1 LYNAN
6 DINTRNKERRKTAM
20 DLIIRPY
27 RQDDLS
33 EMTDIWNDVVNDG
46 MAFPQIESL
55 TLEDAKTFFA
65 GQYSAVA
72 EEDGKVV
79 GLYILHPNNI
89 GRAGH
94 IANASYAV
102 SKDCRGHQVGYALV
116 SDCLHQARK
125 QGYRILQFNAV
136 VQSNVH
142 AYDLYTRLGFTDLG
156 VIPGGFLDKKGV
168 YEDIH
173 VMYRSLLDL
182 D

>member
-1 LYNAN
+1 
-6 DINTRNKERRKTAM
+6 M

-33 EMTDIWNDVVNDG
+33 AMTDIWNDVVNDG
-46 MAFPQIESL
+46 MAFPQIETL
-55 TLEDAKTFFA
+55 TLEDAKAFFA
-65 GQYSAVA
+65 
-72 EEDGKVV
+72 

-116 SDCLHQARK
+116 SDCLHQAKK

-182 D
+182 H